1 MIPIARE
8 MWVSCCFWL
17 ETLLFF
23 GWKPMVS
30 RGCSRRTFSQGLEIH
45 DAQLMA
51 AISAAEAWQSSEY
64 GDGSK
69 PIIATLITTFILIS
83 EDNKHPSPSY
93 FRVPRVQGCPIVLIQ
108 SQLSIWLYAYA
119 RVHMHVCKYMC
130 IRFCMCIYIYICVC
144 VCVMYVCVIYSYTYI
159 YIYIY
164 VYIYNYIVLSIKYIY
179 IHIYIYLFI

>member
-8 MWVSCCFWL
+8 MWVSCCFWM

-23 GWKPMVS
+23 GWKPTVS
-30 RGCSRRTFSQGLEIH
+30 RGISRRTFSQGLEIH

-51 AISAAEAWQSSEY
+51 AISAAEAWQSSAY

-93 FRVPRVQGCPIVLIQ
+93 FRVPRVQGCPIVLIR

-119 RVHMHVCKYMC
+119 RVHMHVCKYVQ
-130 IRFCMCIYIYICVC
+130 IYVHTILYVYIYMWVCRVC
-144 VCVMYVCVIYSYTYI
+144 VCNIFIYTYI
-159 YIYIY
+159 YC
-164 VYIYNYIVLSIKYIY
+164 
-179 IHIYIYLFI
+179 FII